1 MENNMA
7 TDLDRL
13 NNDSVRRLV
22 NVSEAIIKA
31 ADRFFAKFEVTTAQY
46 DILVIL
52 KYSKRKLTQSDLGIN
67 RVVSRSN
74 ITGIL
79 DRLEKIGMVKREG
92 SADDRRIKH
101 ISITKKGLDVIDKAE
116 GKYFENVK
124 NLVWFLDEKDKKG
137 LVEILDRLERGLRRA
152 EDALP

>member
-1 MENNMA
+1 MA

-13 NNDSVRRLV
+13 NNDSVRRLI

-31 ADRFFAKFEVTTAQY
+31 ADRFFAKFGVTTAQY
-46 DILVIL
+46 DILAIL
-52 KYSKRKLTQSDLGIN
+52 KYSQRRLTQSDLGIN

-79 DRLEKIGMVKREG
+79 DRLEKIGMVRREG

-101 ISITKKGLDVIDKAE
+101 ISITKKGLDLIERVED
-116 GKYFENVK
+116 KYFENVK
-124 NLVWFLDEKDKKG
+124 KLVWFLDEKDKKG

-152 EDALP
+152 EDVLS